1 MKEIGEIALALD
13 DFQYNLC
20 NNLTNQSITKYLDP
34 KDLTNYTKALMGAQ
48 ACMLF
53 LRNSLEAFKQDP
65 IGQEDNLDRALGLM
79 QSFVQNVTP
88 ELKTND
94 SRISV
99 SNVFSAIDIDE
110 NKLDSELLKSL

>member
-1 MKEIGEIALALD
+1 MSKFA
-13 DFQYNLC
+13 FFRFKS
-20 NNLTNQSITKYLDP
+20 NNL
-34 KDLTNYTKALMGAQ
+34 LTLEE
-48 ACMLF
+48 
-53 LRNSLEAFKQDP
+53 EAFKQDP

-110 NKLDSELLKSL
+110 NKL